1 MSIGF
6 FVSLNQ
12 QIGQMMDKAMNNWY
26 KNMPKGQKIFV
37 YFISTALVV
46 VYGIGLIPLTALIYL
61 KLGQRANSE

>member
-1 MSIGF
+1 
-6 FVSLNQ
+6 
-12 QIGQMMDKAMNNWY
+12 MNNWY

-61 KLGQRANSE
+61 KLGQRANDDE